1 MPDLDR
7 RSTNA
12 ARDRS
17 PIDPTRPALEYL
29 TLDRPRFQV
38 ATDRDTTDNSWS
50 IDEPGLYV
58 TCRICGIP
66 VAALTYSHS
75 LWENLPKMV
84 WGLDGPP
91 GDPFG
96 GELIGDISAGGE
108 STWTWD
114 EAIAEIRD
122 RLGNTS
128 LAGAC
133 AGTWYDLLPN
143 DDDSDG

>member
-1 MPDLDR
+1 MN
-7 RSTNA
+7 TE
-12 ARDRS
+12 
-17 PIDPTRPALEYL
+17 IDPNRPALDYL
-29 TLDRPRFQV
+29 TLDRPRFLV
-38 ATDRDTTDNSWS
+38 ETDQILSDWG

-75 LWENLPKMV
+75 LWEDLPEMG

-91 GDPFG
+91 GDPFQ
-96 GELIGDISAGGE
+96 GEPIGDIGAGCESA
-108 STWTWD
+108 WTWD

-128 LAGAC
+128 LAGAVS
-133 AGTWYDLLPN
+133 GFWYDLLPN
-143 DDDSDG
+143 SNDAG